1 MQITKSRAQL
11 MQNSYHIDIIT
22 HSCLV
27 STKSLVLP
35 KSLGLMTTLSVV
47 VAGAALAAERVASG
61 TGALG
66 AFGEFSDLVDA
77 VEASVLCVC

>member
-1 MQITKSRAQL
+1 

-35 KSLGLMTTLSVV
+35 KSLRLMATLSIV
-47 VAGAALAAERVASG
+47 VAGAALTAERVASS
-61 TGALG
+61 TGSLG
-66 AFGEFSDLVDA
+66 AFGEISDLVDA
-77 VEASVLCVC
+77 VESGVLCVC